1 MGEECCK
8 NNKTQESTVS
18 EVQINHV
25 LTSGYLAYNISTF
38 QNLAKYTE
46 FLLFVR

>member
-8 NNKTQESTVS
+8 NNKAQESTVS

-25 LTSGYLAYNISTF
+25 LISGYLAYKISAF

-46 FLLFVR
+46 FLLCAR